1 MKKILGFFTMKNVYL
16 TLITIIIGIVLHFI
30 IKRVINKYIN
40 NHKQDINKRK
50 TTYFNLLKNIIKYII
65 ILIIIAFILEING
78 INITSIIAGLGIASV
93 IAGLALQDALKDII
107 MGINIILD
115 DYFSVGDVIKINDV
129 EGKVVSLGLKTTK
142 IKDIN
147 DNRIMVIANRN
158 ISSALLLTDII
169 GINIPLPYELSLK
182 DAEKKIDEIL
192 ISISELPKAVKAEYL
207 GIDEF
212 GDSAIFYKIIIKVAK
227 DAKLEVKRKA
237 NCIIKAKLDEAGISI
252 PYTQIDIH
260 TK

>member
-107 MGINIILD
+107 MGINIIW
-115 DYFSVGDVIKINDV
+115 DVIKINDV